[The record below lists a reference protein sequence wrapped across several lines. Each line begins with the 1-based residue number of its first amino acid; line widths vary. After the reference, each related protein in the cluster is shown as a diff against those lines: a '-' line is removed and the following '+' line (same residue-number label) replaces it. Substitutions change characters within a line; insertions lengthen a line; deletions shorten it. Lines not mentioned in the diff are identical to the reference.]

1 MATLQTEGLIKRYG
15 VLLVTDAVSLDIRS
29 GELHALIGPNGA
41 GKTTLINQLSGE
53 LQSNAGH
60 IRFDGQD
67 VTAAPIHQRARSG
80 LLRSYQ
86 ITSIFEEFTVL
97 ENAAL
102 SALGARQHAWSFW
115 RPMLA
120 NAKARAAAEE
130 AVDAAGLTQF
140 ATTVAGE
147 LAYGQRRQLELAM
160 ALAAQPKFLLL
171 DEPMAGMS
179 VQESAAVTEL
189 LRGLKRRYTI
199 LLVEH
204 DMDAVFALADR
215 ISVLVYGRVMF
226 TGTADE
232 IREHPEVRAVYL
244 GDETN

>member
-1 MATLQTEGLIKRYG
+1 MAALQTQGLVKRYG
-15 VLLVTDAVSLDIRS
+15 ALLVTDHVSLDIRP
-29 GELHALIGPNGA
+29 GELHAVIGPNGA

-53 LQSNAGH
+53 LASNEG
-60 IRFDGQD
+60 RVCFDGHD
-67 VTAAPIHQRARSG
+67 VSALPVDRRARSG

-97 ENAAL
+97 ENAVLAAL
-102 SALGARQHAWSFW
+102 AAKRHAWRFW
-115 RPMLA
+115 RPMLGDTA
-120 NAKARAAAEE
+120 ARAAADE
-130 AVDAAGLTQF
+130 AVAAAGLS
-140 ATTVAGE
+140 ALAGVPAGE

-160 ALAAQPKFLLL
+160 TLAAQPKFLLL

-179 VQESAAVTEL
+179 VQESAAVTGL

-226 TGTADE
+226 TGTPDA

-244 GDETN
+244 GEET

>member
-1 MATLQTEGLIKRYG
+1 MASLQTEGLVKRYG
-15 VLLVTDAVSLDIRS
+15 ALLVTDDVSLDIRS

-53 LQSNAGH
+53 LHANAGR

-67 VTAAPIHQRARSG
+67 VTDQPIHSRARSG

-97 ENAAL
+97 ENAVLA
-102 SALGARQHAWSFW
+102 ALGARQHAWGFW
-115 RPMLA
+115 RPLLEDA
-120 NAKARAAAEE
+120 RARAAAEE
-130 AVDAAGLTQF
+130 AVDAAGLT
-140 ATTVAGE
+140 ALANTVAGE

-160 ALAAQPKFLLL
+160 ALAAGPKFLLL

-179 VQESAAVTEL
+179 VQESAAVTTL
-189 LRGLKRRYTI
+189 LRGLKRRYTV

-215 ISVLVYGRVMF
+215 ISVLVYGRVLF

-232 IREHPEVRAVYL
+232 IRAHPEVRAVYL
-244 GDETN
+244 GEETP

>member
-1 MATLQTEGLIKRYG
+1 MAALQTDSLVKRFG
-15 VLLVTDAVSLDIRS
+15 ALLVTDNVSLDIRS

-53 LQSNAGH
+53 LSSNSGRIH
-60 IRFDGQD
+60 FDGQD
-67 VTAAPIHQRARSG
+67 VTGMPIHRRARGG

-86 ITSIFEEFTVL
+86 ITSIFEEFTVQ

-102 SALGARQHAWSFW
+102 AAMGARKNAWGFW

-120 NAKARAAAEE
+120 DERARDAADG
-130 AVDAAGLTQF
+130 AVKAAGLALLSDTL
-140 ATTVAGE
+140 AGE

-160 ALAAQPKFLLL
+160 ALAAEPKFLLL

-179 VQESAAVTEL
+179 VQESAGVTEL
-189 LRGLKRRYTI
+189 LHGLKGRYTI

-232 IREHPEVRAVYL
+232 IRTHPEVRAVYL
-244 GDETN
+244 GEETI